1 MSRALVGIERWR
13 VEMAMKTDNIRQKLR
28 VALPPSLLKEALVA
42 FSFDAFGI
50 FAGFIFASYLGAF
63 QLAAWVIALYPS
75 VLTGRGIINGI
86 LSGRLGTALH
96 LGTIKPQFRE
106 NTDRFYMLFRS
117 IIVITLQTSVL
128 LGLASLLFGSLLWGI
143 TAIDYL
149 NIFVIILATMSIG
162 MVTSLITM
170 QVAFFSF
177 RKAWDPDVIV
187 YPVMSTVADIV
198 MTICFVIVLS
208 LFFQFGFFGQIA
220 VALFGLTLV
229 IITLA
234 ILPKCIHDKQF
245 IKTIKE
251 TMSTLLIIS
260 VIVNVT
266 GTVLRQISE
275 TIGSRKEI
283 YTVYPALIDTVGD
296 VGSVVGST
304 ATTKLVLGLVNP
316 VFSSIKKH
324 APRIL
329 ATWAASLI
337 MFIVYAFMSLLLQA
351 GPLNSGFLRLIL
363 LLLTTNLIAV
373 FIIVLVSFAIAIATF
388 RKGLDPDN
396 FVIPIE
402 STLADG
408 ITTIALFVALFLT
421 GYI

>member
-1 MSRALVGIERWR
+1 MTL
-13 VEMAMKTDNIRQKLR
+13 KTVNIRQKLK
-28 VALPPSLLKEALVA
+28 ATLPPSLLKEALVA
-42 FSFDAFGI
+42 FSFDALGI
-50 FAGFIFASYLGAF
+50 FAGFTFASYMGAF

-75 VLTGRGIINGI
+75 VLTGRGVVNGI

-117 IIVITLQTSVL
+117 IIAITLQTSTL
-128 LGLASLLFGSLLWGI
+128 LGLASVLFGSLLWGI
-143 TAIDYL
+143 TAKDYFNVFL
-149 NIFVIILATMSIG
+149 IILATMSIG
-162 MVTSLITM
+162 MVTSLITI

-177 RKAWDPDVIV
+177 KKAWDPDVIV
-187 YPVMSTVADIV
+187 YPVMSTVADIT
-198 MTICFVIVLS
+198 MTICFVLVLS
-208 LFFQFGFFGQIA
+208 LFFQLGFFGRIA
-220 VALFGLTLV
+220 VALFGLILVIATLV
-229 IITLA
+229 

-251 TMSTLLIIS
+251 TLSTLLAIA

-266 GTVLRQISE
+266 GTILRQISE
-275 TIGSRKEI
+275 TISSRKEI
-283 YTVYPALIDTVGD
+283 FTVYPALIDTVGD

-304 ATTKLVLGLVNP
+304 ATTKLVLGLVDP
-316 VFSSIKKH
+316 IFSSIKKH

-337 MFIVYAFMSLLLQA
+337 MFIMYAFLSLLTQA
-351 GPLNSGFLRLIL
+351 SPLNSSFLSLIL

-373 FIIVLVSFAIAIATF
+373 SIIVIISFAIAIATF
-388 RKGLDPDN
+388 RRGLDPDN

-402 STLADG
+402 SSLADS
-408 ITTIALFVALFLT
+408 ITTAALLIALFLI
-421 GYI
+421 GY

>member
-1 MSRALVGIERWR
+1 
-13 VEMAMKTDNIRQKLR
+13 MAVKKGNIRQKLK
-28 VALPPSLLKEALVA
+28 AILPPSLLKEALVA
-42 FSFDAFGI
+42 FSFDALGI
-50 FAGFIFASYLGAF
+50 FAGFTFAYYMGAF
-63 QLAAWVIALYPS
+63 QLSEWVIALYPS
-75 VLTGRGIINGI
+75 VLTGRGVVNGI

-117 IIVITLQTSVL
+117 VIAITLQTSIL
-128 LGLASLLFGSLLWGI
+128 LGVASVLFGSLLWGI
-143 TAIDYL
+143 TAADYVNVFL
-149 NIFVIILATMSIG
+149 IISATMSIG

-177 RKAWDPDVIV
+177 KKAWDPDVIV
-187 YPVMSTVADIV
+187 YPVMSTIADIT
-198 MTICFVIVLS
+198 MTVCFVLVLS
-208 LFFQFGFFGQIA
+208 LFFQLGFFGRIA

-229 IITLA
+229 IITLI

-245 IKTIKE
+245 TKTIKE
-251 TMSTLLIIS
+251 TLSTLLTIA

-275 TIGSRKEI
+275 TISSRKEI
-283 YTVYPALIDTVGD
+283 LTVYPALIDTVGD

-337 MFIVYAFMSLLLQA
+337 MFIMYAVLSLLTQTS
-351 GPLNSGFLRLIL
+351 PLNSSFLSFIM

-373 FIIVLVSFAIAIATF
+373 FIIVIISFAIAIATF

-402 STLADG
+402 SSLADS
-408 ITTIALFVALFLT
+408 ITTAALLIALLLI
-421 GYI
+421 GY

>member
-1 MSRALVGIERWR
+1 
-13 VEMAMKTDNIRQKLR
+13 MAVKKGNIRQKLK
-28 VALPPSLLKEALVA
+28 ATLPPSLLKEALVA
-42 FSFDAFGI
+42 FSFDALGI
-50 FAGFIFASYLGAF
+50 FAGFTFAYYMGAF
-63 QLAAWVIALYPS
+63 QLSEWVIALYPS
-75 VLTGRGIINGI
+75 VLTGRGVVNGI

-117 IIVITLQTSVL
+117 VIAITLQTSIL
-128 LGLASLLFGSLLWGI
+128 LGVASVLFGSLLWGI
-143 TAIDYL
+143 TAADYVNVIL
-149 NIFVIILATMSIG
+149 IILATMSIG

-177 RKAWDPDVIV
+177 KKAWDPDVIV
-187 YPVMSTVADIV
+187 YPVMSTIADIT
-198 MTICFVIVLS
+198 MTVCFVLVLS
-208 LFFQFGFFGQIA
+208 LFFQLGFFGRIA

-229 IITLA
+229 ITTLV

-245 IKTIKE
+245 TKTIKE
-251 TMSTLLIIS
+251 TLSTLLTIA

-275 TIGSRKEI
+275 TISSRKEI
-283 YTVYPALIDTVGD
+283 LTVYPALIDTVGD

-337 MFIVYAFMSLLLQA
+337 MFIMYAVLSLLTQNS
-351 GPLNSGFLRLIL
+351 PLNSSFLSFIM

-373 FIIVLVSFAIAIATF
+373 FIIVIISFAIAIATF

-402 STLADG
+402 SSLADS
-408 ITTIALFVALFLT
+408 ITTAALLIALLLI
-421 GYI
+421 GY

>member
-1 MSRALVGIERWR
+1 
-13 VEMAMKTDNIRQKLR
+13 MAVKKGNIRQKLK
-28 VALPPSLLKEALVA
+28 ATLPPSLLKEALVA
-42 FSFDAFGI
+42 FSFDALGI
-50 FAGFIFASYLGAF
+50 FAGFTFAYYMGAF
-63 QLAAWVIALYPS
+63 QLSEWVIALYPS
-75 VLTGRGIINGI
+75 VLTGRGVVNGI

-117 IIVITLQTSVL
+117 VIAITLQTSIL
-128 LGLASLLFGSLLWGI
+128 LGVASVLFGSLLWGI
-143 TAIDYL
+143 TAADYVNVFL
-149 NIFVIILATMSIG
+149 IISATMSIG

-177 RKAWDPDVIV
+177 KKAWDPDVIV
-187 YPVMSTVADIV
+187 YPVMSTIADIT
-198 MTICFVIVLS
+198 MTVCFVLVLS
-208 LFFQFGFFGQIA
+208 LFFQLGFFGRIT
-220 VALFGLTLV
+220 VALFGLTL
-229 IITLA
+229 IITTLI

-245 IKTIKE
+245 TKTIKE
-251 TMSTLLIIS
+251 TFSTLLAIA

-275 TIGSRKEI
+275 TISSRKEI
-283 YTVYPALIDTVGD
+283 FTVYPALIDTVGD

-337 MFIVYAFMSLLLQA
+337 MFIMYAVLSLLTQTS
-351 GPLNSGFLRLIL
+351 PLNSSFLSFIM

-373 FIIVLVSFAIAIATF
+373 FIIVIISFAIAIATF

-402 STLADG
+402 SSLADS
-408 ITTIALFVALFLT
+408 ITTAALLIALLLI
-421 GYI
+421 GY

>member
-1 MSRALVGIERWR
+1 
-13 VEMAMKTDNIRQKLR
+13 MAVKKGNIRQKLK
-28 VALPPSLLKEALVA
+28 AILPPSLLKEALVA
-42 FSFDAFGI
+42 FSFDALGI
-50 FAGFIFASYLGAF
+50 FAGFTFAYYMGAF
-63 QLAAWVIALYPS
+63 QLSEWVIALYPS
-75 VLTGRGIINGI
+75 VLTGRGVVNGI

-117 IIVITLQTSVL
+117 VIAITLQTSIL
-128 LGLASLLFGSLLWGI
+128 LGVASVLFGSLLWGI
-143 TAIDYL
+143 TAADYVNVFL
-149 NIFVIILATMSIG
+149 IILATMSIG

-177 RKAWDPDVIV
+177 KKAWDPDVIV
-187 YPVMSTVADIV
+187 YPVMSTIADIT
-198 MTICFVIVLS
+198 MTVCFVLVLS
-208 LFFQFGFFGQIA
+208 LFFQLGFFGRIA

-229 IITLA
+229 IITLI

-245 IKTIKE
+245 TKTIKE
-251 TMSTLLIIS
+251 TLSTLLTIA

-275 TIGSRKEI
+275 TISSRKEI
-283 YTVYPALIDTVGD
+283 LTVYPALIDTVGD

-337 MFIVYAFMSLLLQA
+337 MFIMYAVLSLLTQA
-351 GPLNSGFLRLIL
+351 SPLNSSFLSFIM

-373 FIIVLVSFAIAIATF
+373 FIIVIISFAIAIATF

-402 STLADG
+402 SSLADS
-408 ITTIALFVALFLT
+408 ITTAALLIALLLI
-421 GYI
+421 GY

>member
-1 MSRALVGIERWR
+1 
-13 VEMAMKTDNIRQKLR
+13 MAVKKGNIRQKLK
-28 VALPPSLLKEALVA
+28 ATLPPSLLKEALVA
-42 FSFDAFGI
+42 FSFDALGI
-50 FAGFIFASYLGAF
+50 FAGFTFAYYMGAF
-63 QLAAWVIALYPS
+63 QLSEWVIALYPS
-75 VLTGRGIINGI
+75 VLTGRGVVNGI

-117 IIVITLQTSVL
+117 VIAITLQTSIL
-128 LGLASLLFGSLLWGI
+128 LGVASVLFGSLLWGI
-143 TAIDYL
+143 TAADYVNVFL
-149 NIFVIILATMSIG
+149 IILATMSIG

-177 RKAWDPDVIV
+177 KKAWDPDVIV
-187 YPVMSTVADIV
+187 YPVMSTIADIT
-198 MTICFVIVLS
+198 MTVCFVLVLS
-208 LFFQFGFFGQIA
+208 LFFQLGFFGRIA

-229 IITLA
+229 ITTLV

-245 IKTIKE
+245 TKTIKE
-251 TMSTLLIIS
+251 TLSTLLAIAI
-260 VIVNVT
+260 IVNVT

-275 TIGSRKEI
+275 TISSRKEI
-283 YTVYPALIDTVGD
+283 FTVYPALIDTVGD

-337 MFIVYAFMSLLLQA
+337 MFIIYAVLSLLTQA
-351 GPLNSGFLRLIL
+351 GPLNSSFLSFVL

-373 FIIVLVSFAIAIATF
+373 FIIVIISFAIAIATF

-402 STLADG
+402 SSLADT
-408 ITTIALFVALFLT
+408 ITTAALLIALFLI
-421 GYI
+421 GY

>member
-1 MSRALVGIERWR
+1 
-13 VEMAMKTDNIRQKLR
+13 MAMKTDNIRQKLR

-50 FAGFIFASYLGAF
+50 FAGFIFASYMGAF

-117 IIVITLQTSVL
+117 IIAITLQTSVL

-187 YPVMSTVADIV
+187 YPVMSTIADVVI
-198 MTICFVIVLS
+198 TLCFVLVLN
-208 LFFQFGFFGQIA
+208 LFFQFGFFGKIA
-220 VALFGLTLV
+220 VIFLALTL
-229 IITLA
+229 IIATLG
-234 ILPKCIHDKQF
+234 ILPKCVHDKQF
-245 IKTIKE
+245 TKTMKE
-251 TMSTLLIIS
+251 TLSTLLIIAI
-260 VIVNVT
+260 IVNVT
-266 GTVLRQISE
+266 GTILKQISE
-275 TIGSRKEI
+275 TIGSKKEVYI
-283 YTVYPALIDTVGD
+283 VYPALIDTVGD

-304 ATTKLVLGLVNP
+304 ATTKLVLGLFDP
-316 VFSSIKKH
+316 VFSSIRKH
-324 APRIL
+324 TPRIL
-329 ATWAASLI
+329 ATWGASLI
-337 MFIVYAFMSLLLQA
+337 MFMVYAFLSLLVQA
-351 GPLNSGFLRLIL
+351 SPLNSGFLSLTL
-363 LLLTTNLIAV
+363 LLLTTNIIAV
-373 FIIVLVSFAIAIATF
+373 FIIVIISFALAIATF

-402 STLADG
+402 SSLADG
-408 ITTIALFVALFLT
+408 ITTVALLVALFLI
-421 GYI
+421 GY

>member
-1 MSRALVGIERWR
+1 
-13 VEMAMKTDNIRQKLR
+13 MAVKKGDIRQKLK
-28 VALPPSLLKEALVA
+28 ATLPPSLLKEALVA
-42 FSFDAFGI
+42 FSFDALGI
-50 FAGFIFASYLGAF
+50 FAGFTFAYYMGAF
-63 QLAAWVIALYPS
+63 QLSEWVIALYPS
-75 VLTGRGIINGI
+75 ILTGRGVVNGI

-117 IIVITLQTSVL
+117 VIAITLQTSIL
-128 LGLASLLFGSLLWGI
+128 LGVASVLFGSLLWGI
-143 TAIDYL
+143 TAADYVNVFL
-149 NIFVIILATMSIG
+149 IILATMSIG

-177 RKAWDPDVIV
+177 KKAWDPDVIV
-187 YPVMSTVADIV
+187 YPVMSTIADIT
-198 MTICFVIVLS
+198 MTVCFVLVLS
-208 LFFQFGFFGQIA
+208 LFFQLGFFGRIA
-220 VALFGLTLV
+220 VALFGLILVITTLV
-229 IITLA
+229 

-245 IKTIKE
+245 TKTIKE
-251 TMSTLLIIS
+251 TLSTLLAIAI
-260 VIVNVT
+260 IVNVT

-275 TIGSRKEI
+275 TISSRKEI
-283 YTVYPALIDTVGD
+283 FTVYPALIDTVGD

-337 MFIVYAFMSLLLQA
+337 MFIMYAVLSLLTQA
-351 GPLNSGFLRLIL
+351 SPLNRGFLSFIL

-373 FIIVLVSFAIAIATF
+373 FIIVIISFAIAIATF

-402 STLADG
+402 SSLADS
-408 ITTIALFVALFLT
+408 ITTAALLIALLLI
-421 GYI
+421 GY

>member
-1 MSRALVGIERWR
+1 
-13 VEMAMKTDNIRQKLR
+13 MAVKKGNIRQKLK
-28 VALPPSLLKEALVA
+28 ATLPPSLLKEALVA
-42 FSFDAFGI
+42 FSFDALGI
-50 FAGFIFASYLGAF
+50 FAGFTFAYYMGAF
-63 QLAAWVIALYPS
+63 QLSEWVIALYPS
-75 VLTGRGIINGI
+75 VLTGRGVVNGI

-117 IIVITLQTSVL
+117 VIAITLQTSIL
-128 LGLASLLFGSLLWGI
+128 LGVASVLFGNLLWGI
-143 TAIDYL
+143 TAADYVNVFL
-149 NIFVIILATMSIG
+149 IILATMSIG

-177 RKAWDPDVIV
+177 KKAWDPDVIV
-187 YPVMSTVADIV
+187 YPVMSTIADIT
-198 MTICFVIVLS
+198 MTVCFVLVLS
-208 LFFQFGFFGQIA
+208 LFFQLGFFGRIA

-229 IITLA
+229 ITTLV

-245 IKTIKE
+245 TKTIKE
-251 TMSTLLIIS
+251 TLSTLLAIAI
-260 VIVNVT
+260 IVNVT

-275 TIGSRKEI
+275 TISSRKEI
-283 YTVYPALIDTVGD
+283 LTVYPALIDTVGD

-337 MFIVYAFMSLLLQA
+337 MFIIYAVLSLLTQA
-351 GPLNSGFLRLIL
+351 GPLNSSFLSFVL

-373 FIIVLVSFAIAIATF
+373 FIIVIISFAIAIATF

-402 STLADG
+402 SSLADS
-408 ITTIALFVALFLT
+408 ITTAALLIALLLI
-421 GYI
+421 GY

>member
-1 MSRALVGIERWR
+1 
-13 VEMAMKTDNIRQKLR
+13 MAVKKGDIRQKLK
-28 VALPPSLLKEALVA
+28 ATLPPSLLKEALVA
-42 FSFDAFGI
+42 FSFDALGI
-50 FAGFIFASYLGAF
+50 FAGFTFAYYMGAF
-63 QLAAWVIALYPS
+63 QLSEWVIALYPS
-75 VLTGRGIINGI
+75 ILTGRGVVNGI

-117 IIVITLQTSVL
+117 VIAITLQTSIL
-128 LGLASLLFGSLLWGI
+128 LGVASVLFGSLLWGI
-143 TAIDYL
+143 TAADYVNVFL
-149 NIFVIILATMSIG
+149 IILATMSIG

-177 RKAWDPDVIV
+177 KKAWDPDVIV
-187 YPVMSTVADIV
+187 YPVMSTIADIT
-198 MTICFVIVLS
+198 MTVCFVLVLS
-208 LFFQFGFFGQIA
+208 LFFQLGFFGRIA
-220 VALFGLTLV
+220 VALLGLILVITTLV
-229 IITLA
+229 

-245 IKTIKE
+245 TKTIKE
-251 TMSTLLIIS
+251 TLSTLLAIAI
-260 VIVNVT
+260 IVNVT

-275 TIGSRKEI
+275 TISSRKEI
-283 YTVYPALIDTVGD
+283 FTVYPALIDTVGD

-337 MFIVYAFMSLLLQA
+337 MFIMYAVLSLLTQA
-351 GPLNSGFLRLIL
+351 SPLNRGFLSFIL

-373 FIIVLVSFAIAIATF
+373 FIIVIISFAIAIATF

-402 STLADG
+402 SSLADS
-408 ITTIALFVALFLT
+408 ITTAALLIALLLIR
-421 GYI
+421 Y

>member
-1 MSRALVGIERWR
+1 
-13 VEMAMKTDNIRQKLR
+13 MAVKKGDIRQKLK
-28 VALPPSLLKEALVA
+28 ATLPPSLLKEALVA
-42 FSFDAFGI
+42 FSFDALGI
-50 FAGFIFASYLGAF
+50 FAGFTFAYYMGAF
-63 QLAAWVIALYPS
+63 QLSEWVIALYPS
-75 VLTGRGIINGI
+75 ILTGRGVVNGI

-117 IIVITLQTSVL
+117 VIAITLQTSIL
-128 LGLASLLFGSLLWGI
+128 LGVASVLFGSLLWGI
-143 TAIDYL
+143 TAADYVNVFL
-149 NIFVIILATMSIG
+149 IILATMSIG

-177 RKAWDPDVIV
+177 KKAWDPDVIV
-187 YPVMSTVADIV
+187 YPVMSTIADIT
-198 MTICFVIVLS
+198 MTVCFVLVLS
-208 LFFQFGFFGQIA
+208 LFFQLGFFGRIA
-220 VALFGLTLV
+220 VALFGLILVITTLV
-229 IITLA
+229 

-245 IKTIKE
+245 TKTIKE
-251 TMSTLLIIS
+251 TLSTLLAIAI
-260 VIVNVT
+260 IVNVT

-275 TIGSRKEI
+275 TISSRKEI
-283 YTVYPALIDTVGD
+283 FTVYPALIDTVGD

-337 MFIVYAFMSLLLQA
+337 MFIMYAVLSLLTQA
-351 GPLNSGFLRLIL
+351 SPLNRGFLSFIL

-373 FIIVLVSFAIAIATF
+373 FIIVIISFAIAIATF

-402 STLADG
+402 SSLADS
-408 ITTIALFVALFLT
+408 ITTAALLIALLLIR
-421 GYI
+421 Y